1 MSKVAK
7 DASGTDGTSAEGRR
21 AARHRTL
28 KAGKIISLD
37 KTRVFSCQ
45 VRNLSDSGAMLMV
58 AESAWIPKE
67 FYLELPGRASLIRC
81 RIARRTSAGIGAEFL
96 EDKAS
101 SKAS

>member
-7 DASGTDGTSAEGRR
+7 DASSIDGTSAESRR

-58 AESAWIPKE
+58 AESAWIPKD
-67 FYLELPGRASLIRC
+67 FYLELPGRTSLARC
-81 RIARRTSAGIGAEFL
+81 RIARRTNAGIGVEFL
-96 EDKAS
+96 EDQAPPKTS
-101 SKAS
+101 